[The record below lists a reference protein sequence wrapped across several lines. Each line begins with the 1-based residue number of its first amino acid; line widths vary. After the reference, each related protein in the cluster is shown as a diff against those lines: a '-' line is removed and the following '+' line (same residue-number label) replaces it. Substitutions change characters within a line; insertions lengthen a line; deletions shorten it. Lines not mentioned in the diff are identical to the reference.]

1 MKDKELEDLLQKE
14 YLRGFAEAEKKYN
27 SVIAENI
34 KMQEKLKSKRI
45 CKQIMRCKYGY
56 TSRRICKNRTGRN
69 R

>member
-34 KMQEKLKSKRI
+34 KMQEKLKKV
-45 CKQIMRCKYGY
+45 KEFVNKL
-56 TSRRICKNRTGRN
+56 
-69 R
+69 